1 MLILLEPKAD
11 AVHISEKTISNKMH
25 GHSDFT
31 ISESDI
37 IHRRYFPLVS
47 KGKLFKSN
55 DVTEVSA

>member
-11 AVHISEKTISNKMH
+11 AVHISEKAISNKTH
-25 GHSDFT
+25 GRSDFT

-47 KGKLFKSN
+47 KGELFRRN
-55 DVTEVSA
+55 DATEVSA